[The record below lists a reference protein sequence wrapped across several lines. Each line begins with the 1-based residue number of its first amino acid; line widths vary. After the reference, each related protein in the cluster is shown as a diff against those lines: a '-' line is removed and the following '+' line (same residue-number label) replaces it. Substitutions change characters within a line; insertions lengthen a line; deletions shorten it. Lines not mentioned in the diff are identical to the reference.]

1 MFRGFSVLG
10 RFAMH
15 DVWRRHEGAFDR
27 ALRYALGYHP
37 GDTADQRRNTGARAE
52 ARGCAAGQGDALREG
67 NHHTRR
73 VLLVIHHAQAGGQQ
87 VWEMARI
94 AV

>member
-37 GDTADQRRNTGARAE
+37 GDTAGQRWSTGDQGSGQNESGVQVGATRAS
-52 ARGCAAGQGDALREG
+52 AS
-67 NHHTRR
+67 R
-73 VLLVIHHAQAGGQQ
+73 VPLVIHMPGRPAGLNGD
-87 VWEMARI
+87 
-94 AV
+94 